1 MRKKIIKG
9 HCRSKF
15 CYKLTSHITD
25 EQACLI
31 EPMGVAHNV
40 LERIDVQGKELLVIG
55 CGPGMSQ
62 LIKSLSFADEFFML
76 TFNILVGL
84 LTCSVGKALGASRV
98 IAVDVKSEC
107 LDLAVKMGADIAVN
121 PTKVSLG
128 DEIMKMTNQ
137 NGVQRIVEASGH
149 APTLSQCLKWLR
161 KGGKLGIVGIPKGE
175 VKFENP
181 LPGILKI

>member
-1 MRKKIIKG
+1 
-9 HCRSKF
+9 
-15 CYKLTSHITD
+15 
-25 EQACLI
+25 
-31 EPMGVAHNV
+31 
-40 LERIDVQGKELLVIG
+40 
-55 CGPGMSQ
+55 
-62 LIKSLSFADEFFML
+62 ML

-107 LDLAVKMGADIAVN
+107 LDLAVKMGADITVN
-121 PTKVSLG
+121 PTQVSLG
-128 DEIMKMTNQ
+128 DEIMKLTNQ

-181 LPGILKI
+181 LPGFKKNFFLMINIKFKIWFSNRLRFILSTEDEFFNLGKHVKI

>member
-1 MRKKIIKG
+1 
-9 HCRSKF
+9 
-15 CYKLTSHITD
+15 
-25 EQACLI
+25 
-31 EPMGVAHNV
+31 MGVAHNV
-40 LERIDVQGKELLVIG
+40 LERIGVEGKELLVIG
-55 CGPGMSQ
+55 CGPGSSQ
-62 LIKSLSFADEFFML
+62 GSGTKFPREML
-76 TFNILVGL
+76 KLNILVGL

-107 LDLAVKMGADIAVN
+107 LDLAVKMGADITVN
-121 PTKVSLG
+121 PTKVRLG
-128 DEIMKMTNQ
+128 DEIMKLTNQ

-181 LPGILKI
+181 LPGIPK